1 MPYEVNNFNKMK
13 LNKYILLVIPL
24 IYTIVGIYFQQM
36 TGIYSLRNVDPE
48 YIYFISGLSVANG
61 HLELGHVDNPGTP
74 LQYFLAITFRI
85 IYFFRSHEISFIEDA
100 LANSDLYLITSN
112 LILITLIG
120 FFLYAAGS
128 RIVKSTENLSFG
140 LLIQSTPFYT
150 TIIYGNIGR
159 VTPENLLPIPIIL
172 LSIVLIKIAKEKIR
186 SDSWQSIIALSAIV
200 AFGLSI
206 KLTFIPIL
214 IIPLIVIS
222 GWGKKLAYLVTT
234 PAFFL
239 LFALPATLRL
249 KTFWNWAKALFL
261 HSGQYGQGD
270 KTIINIDSL
279 WPNIQKLWYENEL
292 FFLVLFFFIG
302 VVIIVNI
309 KGKIKLDHQKIA
321 IAVVLAVVVQLLLV
335 AKHFEQR
342 YFVPALFLLPV
353 MFVLIFIL
361 TEKWQVKIRGI
372 NTSFII
378 TVIFIFAY
386 SKSQALPIKQLSTHL
401 TNEVTRQMPAYHY
414 LRSIAPN
421 AYRIIVPG
429 YYGCPSPEYALRFS
443 YGWAGKQ
450 KEIYKPYLAKLFS
463 KSIIVYPWDGSFN
476 FWGEQPDIENTNMPI
491 YVYIVHTNHL
501 AFFKEELAKHVSWD
515 FDLEQTFLNE
525 KSKEAIYLLKKK

>member
-1 MPYEVNNFNKMK
+1 MK

-24 IYTIVGIYFQQM
+24 IYIIVGIYFQQM

-172 LSIVLIKIAKEKIR
+172 LSIVLIKIAKEKIH

-206 KLTFIPIL
+206 KLTFSPIL

-222 GWGKKLAYLVTT
+222 GWGKKLVYLVTT

-239 LFALPATLRL
+239 LFALPVTLRL
-249 KTFWNWAKALFL
+249 NTFWNWTKALLL
-261 HSGQYGQGD
+261 HSGKYGQGD

-279 WPNIQKLWYENEL
+279 WPNIQKLWHENEL
-292 FFLVLFFFIG
+292 FFLILLVFTGIAIFVG
-302 VVIIVNI
+302 VRR
-309 KGKIKLDHQKIA
+309 KMKYDHQKIA
-321 IAVVLAVVVQLLLV
+321 ISLVVAVIFQLLLV

-342 YFVPALFLLPV
+342 YFVPALFLLPL
-353 MFVLIFIL
+353 MFALGLILTENWHIKLKKINTGLIITTIFIL
-361 TEKWQVKIRGI
+361 
-372 NTSFII
+372 
-378 TVIFIFAY
+378 AY
-386 SKSQALPIKQLSTHL
+386 FKSQALPIKQLSTHL
-401 TNEVTRQMPAYHY
+401 TNEVNKQMPAYHY
-414 LRSIAPN
+414 LRSIKPD
-421 AYRIIVPG
+421 AYNIIVPR

-450 KEIYKPYLAKLFS
+450 KEIYSPYLAKLFS
-463 KSIIVYPWDGSFN
+463 HSVILYPWDGSFN
-476 FWGEQPDIENTNMPI
+476 YWGQKPDIENTNEPI
-491 YVYIVHTNHL
+491 YVYLEHINHL
-501 AFFKEELAKHVSWD
+501 SFLKEQLGKEVTWE
-515 FDLEQTFLNE
+515 FDLEQTFFNE
-525 KSKEAIYLLKKK
+525 KSNEAVYLLKKK